1 MAIRPYNQ
9 GCATQNPTE
18 PKFLVETDMTPTIH
32 PKLAEAASRV
42 HQFAPT
48 IKQAQIAFLADLI
61 RIKSYT
67 GQEGPAVERTL
78 DEMSACGFT
87 HVRTDSAGNALATV
101 GSGKFHLLYD
111 AHLDENEIAD
121 EKAWPHPPLEPTLE
135 GGKLYGLGASDC
147 KGGVASIV
155 YGARL
160 AAELDLTGNC
170 IITIN
175 GATLE
180 EDAEGF
186 AMRRL
191 IEGDGFPQPAAVLLA
206 EATDLTL
213 RRGHRGRCEVKVRVD
228 GKAAHASTPE
238 LGENAILKMRPVLD
252 ALEAMT
258 ANLPADPVLGQG
270 TQVVTVIESPH
281 TPNSVP
287 GWCEATIDRRLT
299 PGETPE
305 SIVAEIK
312 AALAGLGASV
322 EVPVQPVKSWRGVN
336 LSGPAFFPGWLLPED
351 HPLIEVGKATC
362 VALWSEVPRV
372 DVWKFSTNGTYSAG
386 VAGIP
391 TLGFGPMEEQYVHTP
406 QDQVDLEK
414 LLKGAMFYALFPLA
428 YTLLS
433 QE

>member
-1 MAIRPYNQ
+1 MSQPNLTVPPQLGQAAGRIRQ
-9 GCATQNPTE
+9 HA
-18 PKFLVETDMTPTIH
+18 ETI
-32 PKLAEAASRV
+32 R
-42 HQFAPT
+42 
-48 IKQAQIAFLADLI
+48 QAQVDFLADLI

-67 GQEGPAVERTL
+67 GAEGPAVERTL
-78 DEMSACGFT
+78 DEMEQCGFSG
-87 HVRTDSAGNALATV
+87 VRTDSAGNALASV
-101 GSGKFHLLYD
+101 GAGRFHLLYD

-121 EKAWPHPPLEPTLE
+121 EKNWPHPPLEPTIE
-135 GGKLYGLGASDC
+135 NGKLYGLGASDC

-160 AAELDLTGNC
+160 AAELNLTGEC
-170 IITIN
+170 TITVK

-186 AMRRL
+186 AMRHL
-191 IEGDGFPQPAAVLLA
+191 IESDHFPRPDAVLLA

-213 RRGHRGRCEVKVRVD
+213 RRGHRGRCEVKVRVE

-238 LGENAILKMRPVLD
+238 LGENAIFKMRPVLD

-258 ANLPADPVLGQG
+258 ESLPADPVLGRD
-270 TQVVTVIESPH
+270 TQVVTMLETPH

-287 GWCEATIDRRLT
+287 GWCQATVDRRLT

-305 SIVAEIK
+305 SVVAEIES
-312 AALAGLGASV
+312 ALAGLEVLV
-322 EVPVQPVKSWRGVN
+322 EVPVQPVKSWKGVD
-336 LSGPAFFPGWLLPED
+336 LSGPAFFPGWLLPEE
-351 HPLIEVGKATC
+351 HPLIQVGKVTC
-362 VALWSEVPRV
+362 AALWGNVPRV

-386 VAGIP
+386 VASIP

-406 QDQVDLEK
+406 ADQVDLEK

-428 YTLLS
+428 YSLLHK
-433 QE
+433 

>member
-1 MAIRPYNQ
+1 MSHENLNIP
-9 GCATQNPTE
+9 
-18 PKFLVETDMTPTIH
+18 D
-32 PKLAEAASRV
+32 KLADAAERV
-42 HQFAPT
+42 RHHAHSL
-48 IKQAQIAFLADLI
+48 KQAQIDFLADLI
-61 RIKSYT
+61 RLKSYT
-67 GQEGPAVERTL
+67 GQEGPAVERTIA
-78 DEMSACGFT
+78 EMKACGFNQ
-87 HVRTDSAGNALATV
+87 VRTDRAGNALATI
-101 GSGKFHLLYD
+101 GAGKFRLLYD

-121 EKAWPHPPLEPTLE
+121 EKAWPHPPLEPTIKD
-135 GGKLYGLGASDC
+135 GKLYGLGASDC

-155 YGARL
+155 YGARI
-160 AAELDLTGNC
+160 AAELNLTGDC
-170 IITIN
+170 TITIK

-186 AMRRL
+186 AMRHL
-191 IEGDGFPQPAAVLLA
+191 IEQDGFPSPDAVLLA

-213 RRGHRGRCEVKVRVD
+213 RRGHRGRCEVKVRVE

-238 LGENAILKMRPVLD
+238 LGENAILKMRPVLN

-258 ANLPADPVLGQG
+258 AGLPDDLVLGQG

-287 GWCEATIDRRLT
+287 SWCEATIDRRLT

-305 SIVAEIK
+305 SVVAEIK
-312 AALAGLGASV
+312 KAVTGLGASV
-322 EVPVQPVKSWRGVN
+322 EVPVQPVTSWTGVD
-336 LSGPAFFPGWLLPED
+336 LSGPAFFPGWLLAED
-351 HPLIEVGKATC
+351 DPLLEVGKMTYA
-362 VALWSEVPRV
+362 ALWGQVPRV

-414 LLKGAMFYALFPLA
+414 SLKGAMFYALFPLA
-428 YTLLS
+428 YSLLR
-433 QE
+433 

>member
-1 MAIRPYNQ
+1 MSSNNLHIPGA
-9 GCATQNPTE
+9 
-18 PKFLVETDMTPTIH
+18 
-32 PKLAEAASRV
+32 LAQAAERV
-42 HQFAPT
+42 RQHAQK
-48 IKQAQIAFLADLI
+48 IQQAQIDFLADLI
-61 RIKSYT
+61 RLKSYT

-78 DEMSACGFT
+78 AEMRTCGFRD
-87 HVRTDSAGNALATV
+87 VRIDSAGDALATI
-101 GSGKFHLLYD
+101 GGGKFHLLYD

-121 EKAWPHPPLEPTLE
+121 ENAWPHPPLEPVIE
-135 GGKLYGLGASDC
+135 NGKLYGLGASDC

-155 YGARL
+155 YGARI
-160 AAELDLTGNC
+160 AAELNLTGDC
-170 IITIN
+170 AITIK
-175 GATLE
+175 GSTLE

-191 IEGDGFPQPAAVLLA
+191 IEGDGFPRPDAVLLA

-213 RRGHRGRCEVKVRVD
+213 RRGHRGRCEVKVRVE
-228 GKAAHASTPE
+228 GKAAHASTPH

-252 ALEAMT
+252 ALDKMA
-258 ANLPADPVLGQG
+258 ANLPADPVLGKG

-299 PGETPE
+299 PGETPQ
-305 SIVAEIK
+305 SVAAELE
-312 AALAGLGASV
+312 AAVAGLGAAV
-322 EVPVQPVKSWRGVN
+322 KVPVQPVNTWTGID
-336 LSGPAFFPGWLLPED
+336 LSGPAFFPGWLLPAD
-351 HPLIEVGKATC
+351 HPLIDAGKLTC
-362 VALWSEVPRV
+362 AALWGQVPRV

-428 YTLLS
+428 YSLS
-433 QE
+433 M

>member
-1 MAIRPYNQ
+1 MSSQTLSVP
-9 GCATQNPTE
+9 PT
-18 PKFLVETDMTPTIH
+18 
-32 PKLAEAASRV
+32 LAEAAERV
-42 HQFAPT
+42 RRH
-48 IKQAQIAFLADLI
+48 AQTLHSAQVDFLADLI
-61 RIKSYT
+61 RLKTYT

-78 DEMSACGFT
+78 TEMQACGL
-87 HVRTDSAGNALATV
+87 HQVGPDSAGDALGVV
-101 GSGKFHLLYD
+101 GSGQFQLLYD

-121 EKAWPHPPLEPTLE
+121 ESEWPYPPLQPTIAN
-135 GGKLYGLGASDC
+135 GKLYGLGASDC
-147 KGGVASIV
+147 KAGVASIV

-160 AAELDLTGNC
+160 AAELDLTGAC
-170 IITIN
+170 TITVK

-186 AMRRL
+186 AMRHL
-191 IEGDGFPQPAAVLLA
+191 IEQDGFRRPDAVLLA

-213 RRGHRGRCEVKVRVD
+213 RRGHRGRCEIKVRTR
-228 GKAAHASTPE
+228 GRAAHASTPA

-258 ANLPADPVLGQG
+258 GRLPSDPVLGQG
-270 TQVVTVIESPH
+270 TQVVTMINSPH

-287 GWCEATIDRRLT
+287 GWCEATLDRRLT
-299 PGETPE
+299 PGETPQ
-305 SIVAEIK
+305 SVVAEIQ
-312 AALAGLGASV
+312 AALAGLEAVV
-322 EVPVQPVKSWRGVN
+322 EVPVQPVRSWTGLD

-351 HPLIEVGKATC
+351 HPLLAVGKLTC
-362 VALWSEVPRV
+362 AALWGEVPRV
-372 DVWKFSTNGTYSAG
+372 DVWKFSTNGTYSGG

-428 YTLLS
+428 YTLVMTA
-433 QE
+433 